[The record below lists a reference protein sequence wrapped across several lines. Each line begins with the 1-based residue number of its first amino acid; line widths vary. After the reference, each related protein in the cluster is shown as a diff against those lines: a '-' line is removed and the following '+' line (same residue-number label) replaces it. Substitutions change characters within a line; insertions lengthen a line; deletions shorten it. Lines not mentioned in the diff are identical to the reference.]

1 MLQNLNHSIP
11 IESDAVIIL
20 DVSALDSIYP
30 KPVKVSD
37 LNKTAI

>member
-1 MLQNLNHSIP
+1 MQQNINRSAR

-37 LNKTAI
+37 LSKTAI